1 MIGEM
6 THPQRESMSRLE
18 QIDAI
23 VAEVEATLGTLY
35 PDDLRCGSQP
45 IHTVYVSAADGRVD
59 LGTSWGQRARSLA
72 DAHLGFLT
80 DLDTHGVLPS
90 VLNVLADRPIQDL
103 RLDFEDGYGDR
114 GDGAEDRDARSAGI
128 ILRAFA
134 SGFGA
139 VSCGVRIKGITSA
152 EFRRSLRTL
161 ELVLDSAGGVV
172 EGFVFTIP
180 KLRAEQQVRAA
191 VLLCE
196 ELELAH
202 GLPDGSMR
210 FELQIESPQAV
221 IAADGTVLVAKA
233 IRVSESRCSALHYGT
248 YDYSA
253 ACSIASPYQSLD
265 HPIAHH
271 AKAVMSVAAAQT
283 GVWVCDG
290 STQVV
295 PDGSHQH
302 QRTALRHHYDL
313 VTQSLS
319 RGYYQGWDM
328 HPGHLITRWLATFGF
343 YRGILQAAAPRLET
357 YLHRKRGAVIDEPAT
372 AAALASGVVR
382 GMGCGAF
389 SEDDL
394 TALAPSCDT
403 DTLRRLLERR
413 MVR

>member
-1 MIGEM
+1 MPR
-6 THPQRESMSRLE
+6 PQRESVSTLE

-23 VAEVEATLGTLY
+23 VADVDVNLAARY
-35 PDDLRCGSQP
+35 PGDLRCGSQP
-45 IHTVYVSAADGRVD
+45 IHTVYVSAAEGRAD
-59 LGTSWGQRARSLA
+59 LVELWGHRARSLA
-72 DAHLGFLT
+72 DVHLDLLT

-103 RLDFEDGYGDR
+103 RLDFEDGYGNHLDR
-114 GDGAEDRDARSAGI
+114 GEDRDARSAGI
-128 ILRAFA
+128 ILEAFA
-134 SGFGA
+134 SGTGA
-139 VSCGVRIKGITSA
+139 VACGIRIKGITSA

-161 ELVLDSAGGVV
+161 ELVLDGAGGLPK
-172 EGFVFTIP
+172 GFVFTIP

-196 ELELAH
+196 ELESAH
-202 GLPDGSMR
+202 GLPEGSMR

-221 IAADGTVLVAKA
+221 IASDGTILVAKA
-233 IRVSESRCSALHYGT
+233 IGMSESRCSALHYGA

-253 ACSIASPYQSLD
+253 ACSIASPFQSLD

-295 PDGSHQH
+295 PEGSYQH
-302 QRTALRHHYDL
+302 QQTALRHHYDL
-313 VTQSLS
+313 VTQSLT

-328 HPGHLITRWLATFGF
+328 HAGHLITRWLATFGF
-343 YRGILQAAAPRLET
+343 YRSILQAAAPRLEA
-357 YLHRKRGAVIDEPAT
+357 YLNRKRGAVIDEPAT
-372 AAALASGVVR
+372 AAALASGVIR

-389 SEDDL
+389 SKHDV
-394 TALAPSCDT
+394 TGLAPHCDS
-403 DTLRRLLERR
+403 DTLQRLLERR
-413 MVR
+413 MER